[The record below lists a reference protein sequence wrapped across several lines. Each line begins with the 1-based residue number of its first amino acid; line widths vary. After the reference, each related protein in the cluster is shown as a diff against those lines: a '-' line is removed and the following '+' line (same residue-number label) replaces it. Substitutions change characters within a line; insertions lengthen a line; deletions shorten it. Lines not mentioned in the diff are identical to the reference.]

1 VSFFLGCQMLQ
12 AASSLTPELFC
23 RQIFFEMG
31 FTEMPTNQFVE
42 SGFWVGYRGT
52 TSLDCC

>member
-1 VSFFLGCQMLQ
+1 MRS
-12 AASSLTPELFC
+12 

-42 SGFWVGYRGT
+42 SGFWVCAYTPFRRFGLVLTLRGE
-52 TSLDCC
+52 